1 MRENKHSRANNHLL
15 VVKNNNTSW
24 SVCNKVNP
32 IRTLIFETFFK
43 TVFHP
48 GKKLLIGPVV
58 MALLVTYGN
67 YICPYYGQYSYLTFG
82 NYISN

>member
-32 IRTLIFETFFK
+32 IRTLILETFSK

-48 GKKLLIGPVV
+48 GKELFIEPVV
-58 MALLVTYGN
+58 MVLLVTYGN
-67 YICPYYGQYSYLTFG
+67 YMRP
-82 NYISN
+82 